1 MNSVLVVAAHPDD
14 EVLGPG
20 GTIARHVKA
29 GDEVHIVVLADGA
42 TSRYADG
49 MDSVLAD
56 AARACG
62 EVLGATSVRV
72 RALPDQRLDGMALLD
87 VVREIEPIVDAVR
100 PTTVYTHFP
109 DDVNADHGVVS
120 RATWT
125 ACRPYVLPR
134 LERFAVFETPS
145 STEWALPTGD
155 TAFRPTMFVDVTD
168 VLDLKIEAMEQ
179 YHTELRPYPHPR
191 SVRAL
196 RERAAY
202 WGSTVA
208 REAAEPFQL
217 LRAMW

>member
-1 MNSVLVVAAHPDD
+1 MSTVLVVAAHPDD

-29 GDEVHIVVLADGA
+29 GDEVHVVVLADGA

-49 MDSVLAD
+49 MESVLAD

-62 EVLGATSVRV
+62 EVLGAASVRV
-72 RALPDQRLDGMALLD
+72 RALPDQRLDGMPLLD
-87 VVREIEPIVDAVR
+87 VVHEIEPVVDEVR
-100 PTTVYTHFP
+100 PTVVYTHFP
-109 DDVNADHGVVS
+109 GDVNADHGVVS

-145 STEWALPTGD
+145 STEWALPAPE
-155 TAFRPTMFVDVTD
+155 TAFRPTLFVDVAD

-179 YHTELRPYPHPR
+179 YRTELRPYPHPR
-191 SVRAL
+191 SLRAL

-217 LRAMW
+217 LRVMW